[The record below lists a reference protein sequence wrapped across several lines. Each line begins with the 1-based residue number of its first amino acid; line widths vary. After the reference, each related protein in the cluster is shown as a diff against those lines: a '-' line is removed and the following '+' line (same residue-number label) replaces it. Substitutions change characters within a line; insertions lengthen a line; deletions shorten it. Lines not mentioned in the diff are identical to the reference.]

1 MTLTG
6 SDVDQQ
12 LDLRGTPC
20 PVNFIRCRLTL
31 ETMAPGQLLAVSLD
45 RGEPEA
51 MVVPGL
57 EQDGHQVQLDGGTDD
72 WVRLKVT
79 CGGG

>member
-1 MTLTG
+1 MAETG
-6 SDVDQQ
+6 PDQR

-20 PVNFIRCRLTL
+20 PVNFIRCKLTL
-31 ETMAPGQLLAVSLD
+31 ETMASGEVLSLTLD

-57 EQDGHQVQLDGGTDD
+57 EQDGHRVEVEDGDD
-72 WVRLKVT
+72 HWVALRVI

>member
-1 MTLTG
+1 M
-6 SDVDQQ
+6 SERS

-31 ETMAPGQLLAVSLD
+31 ESMKSGSCLEVQID

-51 MVVPGL
+51 MVIPGL
-57 EQDGHQVQLDGGTDD
+57 REAGHQVEVIGEDEGF
-72 WVRLKVT
+72 VT
-79 CGGG
+79 LQIICRS

>member
-1 MTLTG
+1 MAAR
-6 SDVDQQ
+6 S

-31 ETMAPGQLLAVSLD
+31 ESMQSGSCLEVQID

-51 MVVPGL
+51 MVIPGL
-57 EQDGHQVQLDGGTDD
+57 REAGHQVEVIGEDEGF
-72 WVRLKVT
+72 VT
-79 CGGG
+79 LQIICRS

>member
-1 MTLTG
+1 MSGG
-6 SDVDQQ
+6 S

-31 ETMAPGQLLAVSLD
+31 ESMQSGSSLEVRID

-51 MVVPGL
+51 MVIPGL
-57 EQDGHQVQLDGGTDD
+57 REAGHQVEVIGEEEGSITLQIICCN
-72 WVRLKVT
+72 KQSE
-79 CGGG
+79 

>member
-1 MTLTG
+1 MT
-6 SDVDQQ
+6 SPRFEQR

-31 ETMAPGQLLAVSLD
+31 ETMAPGERLTVILD

-57 EQDGHQVQLDGGTDD
+57 KQEGHQIVVEGGDEA
-72 WVRLKVT
+72 WIALKVT
-79 CGGG
+79 CGGD

>member
-1 MTLTG
+1 M
-6 SDVDQQ
+6 SERS

-31 ETMAPGQLLAVSLD
+31 ESMQSGSCLEVQID

-51 MVVPGL
+51 MVIPGL
-57 EQDGHQVQLDGGTDD
+57 REAGHQVEVIGEDAGF
-72 WVRLKVT
+72 VT
-79 CGGG
+79 LQIICRS

>member
-1 MTLTG
+1 M
-6 SDVDQQ
+6 SERS

-31 ETMAPGQLLAVSLD
+31 ESLQSGASLEVRID

-51 MVVPGL
+51 MVIPGL
-57 EQDGHQVQLDGGTDD
+57 REAGHQVEVIAAEEESITLQIICRNGQGE
-72 WVRLKVT
+72 
-79 CGGG
+79 

>member
-1 MTLTG
+1 MT
-6 SDVDQQ
+6 SSRSEQR

-31 ETMAPGQLLAVSLD
+31 ETMVPGQMLTVILD

-57 EQDGHQVQLDGGTDD
+57 EQEGHQVVVDGGDD
-72 WVRLKVT
+72 AWISLKVT
-79 CGGG
+79 CGGD

>member
-1 MTLTG
+1 MT
-6 SDVDQQ
+6 SSRSEQR

-31 ETMAPGQLLAVSLD
+31 ETMVPGQMLTVILD

-57 EQDGHQVQLDGGTDD
+57 EQEGHQVEVDGGDD
-72 WVRLKVT
+72 AWISLKVT
-79 CGGG
+79 CGGD

>member
-1 MTLTG
+1 MT
-6 SDVDQQ
+6 SSRSEQR

-31 ETMAPGQLLAVSLD
+31 ETMAPGQMLTVILD

-57 EQDGHQVQLDGGTDD
+57 EQEGHQVVVEGGDD
-72 WVRLKVT
+72 AWIGLQVT

>member
-1 MTLTG
+1 MT
-6 SDVDQQ
+6 SSRSEQR

-31 ETMAPGQLLAVSLD
+31 ETMLPGQILTVILD

-57 EQDGHQVQLDGGTDD
+57 EQEGHQVVVDGGDD
-72 WVRLKVT
+72 AWISLKVT
-79 CGGG
+79 CGGD

>member
-1 MTLTG
+1 M
-6 SDVDQQ
+6 V
-12 LDLRGTPC
+12 
-20 PVNFIRCRLTL
+20 
-31 ETMAPGQLLAVSLD
+31 PGQVLAVSLD

-72 WVRLKVT
+72 WVSLKVT

>member
-1 MTLTG
+1 VT
-6 SDVDQQ
+6 SSRSEQR

-31 ETMAPGQLLAVSLD
+31 ETMAPGQMLTVILD

-57 EQDGHQVQLDGGTDD
+57 EQEGHQVEVDGGDD
-72 WVRLKVT
+72 TWISLKVT
-79 CGGG
+79 CGGD